1 VAGDS
6 SGSVKFTNASTTVDN
21 GALAGLPSTAIS
33 AEAWFRIGAHANWI
47 DFVRHAWGG
56 TGGHGWTLFSDSNGR
71 LSWGLWRSGGAQ
83 QLVSHVGLKTNVVYQ
98 AVGTY
103 DGNTLRL
110 FVDGALVASR
120 AVGALPLNT
129 SNRSVL
135 TGAVDT
141 SAGVWIDDL
150 ALYGRA
156 LTAAQVA
163 THYQAGAA
171 AVQSSSRG

>member
-1 VAGDS
+1 M
-6 SGSVKFTNASTTVDN
+6 GS
-21 GALAGLPSTAIS
+21 LAERRCAAARELRRPQDKRRLP
-33 AEAWFRIGAHANWI
+33 
-47 DFVRHAWGG
+47 
-56 TGGHGWTLFSDSNGR
+56 GR
-71 LSWGLWRSGGAQ
+71 R
-83 QLVSHVGLKTNVVYQ
+83 
-98 AVGTY
+98 TY